1 MNFTS
6 QPRRFARAFTLI
18 ELLVV
23 IAIIGILASL
33 LLPALGAAKKKAHQ
47 TKCVSNQKQL
57 SLAMLVYAGDFN
69 DAFLCGNFAANAP
82 LGTDPTRWF
91 KLLLPYVATT
101 NMYKCPGVL
110 DSVPKYADLPYP
122 LDYVVN
128 SHIIWPNANGPAVRV
143 SSVEPASDFLLTT
156 EDSRKMNNF
165 NWSGSDFN
173 WTRTNWNFGSTYGEG
188 LTRHGRT
195 AVASA
200 ADGHVVIVK
209 VPTRDPAAASS
220 AVPDLGEIADC
231 QQGTPLWTPSLNPV
245 LYVRKTSVGGGF

>member
-1 MNFTS
+1 MNPSS
-6 QPRRFARAFTLI
+6 QTRPSGRAFTLI

-57 SLAMLVYAGDFN
+57 SLAMLLYAGDHN
-69 DAFLCGNFAANAP
+69 DNFLCGNFAANVL
-82 LGTDPTRWF
+82 LGTDPTMWF

-128 SHIIWPNANGPAVRV
+128 REIIVPNANGPALPV
-143 SSVEPASDFLLTT
+143 SAVAPASDFLLTT

-165 NWSGSDFN
+165 NWSATDFD
-173 WTRTNWNFGSTYGEG
+173 WTRNNWNFGSTYGEG

-200 ADGHVVIVK
+200 ADGHVVILK
-209 VPTRDPAAASS
+209 VPTRDPAAASPI
-220 AVPDLGEIADC
+220 VPDLGEIGDC
-231 QQGTPLWTPSLNPV
+231 PTGTPLWTPSLKPG
-245 LYVRKTSVGGGF
+245 LYVRKNSVGAAF